1 MEKIELIGFSKLYT
15 DFMSMENGVAKNVF
29 YYKNITQCQFNEAT
43 ILKKDGCI
51 HYSYSSVKISKTK
64 NSYYAKRVGK
74 DGFTIDEKGKL
85 KVWYNKS
92 VFQIPLIEEIFKY
105 FRFNWLHK
113 CVIPYI
119 TKTILEKMFAGKIT
133 NNLDVVKEYLKL
145 MRIKASPALFF
156 KLINESYF
164 TKQDV
169 LRHISV
175 AENVDNFIKYALFM
189 SSKKYPAE
197 MPTEVKEKEGIIS
210 DMIKEAQ
217 ILNKKI
223 NYNWS
228 LLRLKTEHSKWT
240 KEIMKAELDLL
251 EDVSIPNVDIIDKYT
266 PAEFKLLKTQKEVF
280 VEGTMMNHCLYTA
293 YWHSIKTGRY
303 LAYHVKYNNE
313 ECTLG
318 LTLNV
323 NNDKIDVTYQQCYL
337 AHNKL
342 ITPTMKKFT
351 TSFVEN
357 LNQKIKT
364 EKLIINQPETSEMS
378 WV

>member
-29 YYKNITQCQFNEAT
+29 YYKNITQHQFTEAT

-51 HYSYSSVKISKTK
+51 HYSYSTVKIQKTK
-64 NSYYAKRVGK
+64 DSYYIKRVGK

-85 KVWYNKS
+85 KIWFNKS
-92 VFQIPLIEEIFKY
+92 VFQIPLIQEIFKY
-105 FRFNWLHK
+105 FRFNWLHD
-113 CVIPYI
+113 CVTPYI

-133 NNLDVVKEYLKL
+133 NNLDVVKQYLKL
-145 MRIKASPALFF
+145 MRIKASPALFY
-156 KLINESYF
+156 KLISFNYF
-164 TKQDV
+164 TKQDI
-169 LRHISV
+169 LRHIAV

-189 SSKKYPAE
+189 SSKKHPI
-197 MPTEVKEKEGIIS
+197 VKSQEEIQKEQIIQ

-240 KEIMKAELDLL
+240 KEIMKAEIDLL
-251 EDVSIPNVDIIDKYT
+251 EDVSVPNVDIIDKYT

-280 VEGTMMNHCLYTA
+280 VEGTIMNHCLYTA
-293 YWHSIKTGRY
+293 YWHSIKNGRY

-318 LTLNV
+318 VTLDV
-323 NNDKIDVTYQQCYL
+323 NNDKLDVTYQQCYL

-342 ITPTMKKFT
+342 ITPTMKNFT
-351 TSFVEN
+351 TNFVED

-364 EKLIINQPETSEMS
+364 EKFIINQPETSEMS